1 MEGRVEERRRRGWEV
16 KRIEGEEKEEK
27 MRRKGEDEIANLD
40 ISWSSTLG
48 MATADLGSFLSML
61 S

>member
-1 MEGRVEERRRRGWEV
+1 MEERRRRGWEV